1 LEEGSTENLPLTPT
15 LSRKGRGG
23 SLALFPKDENGSF
36 YFPSLDARLPV
47 GGEGDGGEGEF
58 KNENARAV
66 MIYSETI
73 SFSTKGFSDMI
84 DVTDRVDS
92 VIRRSK
98 IGNGLVTVFC
108 PGSTG
113 AVTTIEYESGVL
125 RDLQKAI
132 DKIVPSNIPYEHDKR
147 WADGNGF
154 SHVRA
159 ALMKPSLTIPII
171 QGKLTL
177 GTWQQIVFI
186 DFDNR
191 KRERNLLVHI
201 IGE

>member
-1 LEEGSTENLPLTPT
+1 MTI
-15 LSRKGRGG
+15 
-23 SLALFPKDENGSF
+23 F
-36 YFPSLDARLPV
+36 
-47 GGEGDGGEGEF
+47 
-58 KNENARAV
+58 
-66 MIYSETI
+66 SETI
-73 SFSTKGFSDMI
+73 SLSTKGFSDII

-92 VIRRSK
+92 VIRNSK
-98 IGNGLVTVFC
+98 IENGLVTVFC

-125 RDLQKAI
+125 RDLQRALE
-132 DKIVPSNIPYEHDKR
+132 KITPSDIPYEHDKR
-147 WADGNGF
+147 WGDGNGF

-159 ALMKPSLTIPII
+159 ALMKPSLTVPLANR
-171 QGKLTL
+171 KLTL